1 MLGMIQPKPHADCNT
16 QVNSNGSSE
25 TRIWLKK
32 YYNTPIDE
40 IQLILSATGNS
51 ISKTLEIL
59 RQREPRPEF
68 AP

>member
-1 MLGMIQPKPHADCNT
+1 MIQPMPQTDSNT
-16 QVNSNGSSE
+16 QVNSNSSSE

-40 IQLILSATGNS
+40 IQQILSATGNS
-51 ISKTLEIL
+51 IAKTLEIL
-59 RQREPRPEF
+59 RQREPRTEF

>member
-1 MLGMIQPKPHADCNT
+1 MIPTKTKTGNHMQMDFP
-16 QVNSNGSSE
+16 E

-32 YYNTPIDE
+32 YYSTPIDE
-40 IQLILSATGNS
+40 IQQILSATGNS

-59 RQREPRPEF
+59 RQRERVPEF

>member
-1 MLGMIQPKPHADCNT
+1 MIEPNVKAANNIHGNIP
-16 QVNSNGSSE
+16 E

-32 YYNTPIDE
+32 YYSTPIDE
-40 IQLILSATGNS
+40 IQEILSATGNS

-59 RQREPRPEF
+59 RQRESRLEF